1 MATNTTTIK
10 EGLAKELLNDHQKEI
25 ESFQSILAD
34 FNENIYSLEDKLKEY
49 IEDSCGHMRKYIEE
63 NVESYDELNI
73 KLKQNNKISNEEATL
88 LISRYKSCINFTHP
102 SLFKLINQMKGF
114 TNEINIG
121 HFFDI
126 DSCVNKYSYN
136 EGIKKCSYENFTK
149 NKEEAMNDI
158 FSYYN
163 EIIKY

>member
-73 KLKQNNKISNEEATL
+73 KLDITGTANY
-88 LISRYKSCINFTHP
+88 YKKH
-102 SLFKLINQMKGF
+102 
-114 TNEINIG
+114 
-121 HFFDI
+121 
-126 DSCVNKYSYN
+126 KY
-136 EGIKKCSYENFTK
+136 GIVMLKKK
-149 NKEEAMNDI
+149 K
-158 FSYYN
+158 
-163 EIIKY
+163 